1 MRSFPVDKFYK
12 EFGRMIR
19 VQRNETHLTQT
30 DLAERVGLSRT
41 SITNIEL
48 GRQHISLHHL
58 FAFASALGTTPEKLL
73 PSRELAGPTL
83 LTATATKALQK
94 QELPDTQLRWI
105 ERLLQAPTNPEGASN
120 DATQE
125 STRRSRRS
133 S

>member
-1 MRSFPVDKFYK
+1 MDKFYL

-19 VQRNETHLTQT
+19 AQRNETDLTQT

-58 FAFASALGTTPEKLL
+58 YALASALGTTPEKLL
-73 PSRELAGPTL
+73 PAQNLAKETL
-83 LTATATKALQK
+83 LTVTATKALKK

-105 ERLLQAPTNPEGASN
+105 ERLLRVPTNPEGAPN